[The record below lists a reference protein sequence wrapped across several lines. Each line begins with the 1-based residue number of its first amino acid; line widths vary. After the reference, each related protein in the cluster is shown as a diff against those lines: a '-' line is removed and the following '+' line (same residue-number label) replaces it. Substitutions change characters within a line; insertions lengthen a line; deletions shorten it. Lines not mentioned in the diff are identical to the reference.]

1 MQDEILQL
9 VKKFA
14 DEKANGKQVTVYHL
28 LSGYIKL
35 LTMNTNALNC
45 MFSDNSSMEKV
56 KEMYTTLENENID
69 IQLMRQA
76 FPLILV
82 WSGEDADKKSC
93 VEDIMNSCGEN
104 SNAVE
109 VFNEIMKM
117 KLPELELVKKGK
129 TLNDTLS
136 YVEKMQEQRAEREK
150 KAKEERAAKRAAEEA
165 ESEKPA
171 GEPDAGRSEPDKKAT
186 EAENA
191 EPVTEDAEDREKLV
205 GRRAF
210 QEMITSSKKLY
221 SNLLSKVKGQDEAIR
236 TFVEGYFQS
245 EVFRAKEQQKKPSAV
260 FLFAGPPGVG
270 KTYLA
275 ETAADFL
282 GLPFARFDMSEY
294 CDYNSVGMFAGDE
307 KKWTG
312 SKPGAVTSFVAEHPR
327 SVLLFDEVEKAH
339 INIIFQFLQ
348 ILDGGILTDNY
359 TTKQVCFKDT
369 IILFTTNIGRSLYEK
384 KNEMNLSTLPK
395 SVVLDA
401 IKREKNER
409 GDLAFPS
416 AICSRFASGN
426 VVMFNHLET
435 YHLVDIVQDRFEQTA
450 DMAKEMYNY
459 DLIIDPRLSTMFLFN
474 QGSSLDARTASSQST
489 IMLKN
494 ELYEFARH
502 VDNPQEI
509 FESLDSFTFT
519 LDVPTEKCEI
529 RDLFVNSE
537 QMEVLCFAEPS
548 EFPVSETEKIR
559 IEYVQDFDTAKE
571 LLQKKE
577 YSFALIDLMYG
588 GMNVE
593 ENILS
598 LDDYGTKGIEFFK
611 WIRDCSPEM
620 PTYILEQKPINM
632 EDKST
637 FLQQGA
643 RGFVAAE
650 DRRTLERQL
659 ERLADIV
666 YLQHK
671 ADELSNRHKVLS
683 YNAKQYVSEDKTRAF
698 IKFYDFKIKK
708 AVTADAQDVMMS
720 ENQRPTERFADVF
733 GAENAKEELKYFV
746 DFMRSPKKFRI
757 DGVRQPKGIL
767 LYGPPGTGKTMLA
780 KAMAGESNASF
791 FPVTATGFM
800 DKYVGES
807 ERKIRDLFAMAKSY
821 APSII
826 FIDEIDAIGKERTG
840 SSSTAHTESM
850 LNALLTEMDGFEV
863 DKKRPVFVLAATNY
877 DLDGTTSGKEAA
889 IDPALLRRFD
899 NRIYVDL
906 PNEEE
911 RKAYLKSRLEKY
923 KITSIKEGTID
934 NIAKR
939 TTGES
944 LAILQNVLEL
954 AVRNARKK
962 AEEISDEHL
971 LNALE
976 EYMYGEKHEWDE
988 AYYKEVS
995 IHESG
1000 HALVHWLAGKEP
1012 SFVTIVSRGNF
1023 GGYMM
1028 PENGEKT
1035 PNRTK
1040 EDIIWH
1046 IRTCLAGRAAELV
1059 FYGEKKGINTG
1070 VSSDLKNATM
1080 SALQMLNTYGMGDN
1094 SMLAM
1099 DPNLMKSSPE
1109 RSTKLLEEADA
1120 ILKRELPITMKLI
1133 EEHRD
1138 LIEELSER
1146 LMKKNQLVREEIL
1159 EVFTGKTSET
1169 N

>member
-1 MQDEILQL
+1 MQDEILQI

-14 DEKANGKQVTVYHL
+14 DEKADGKQVTVYHL

-35 LTMNTNALNC
+35 LTMNTNALNV
-45 MFSDNSSMEKV
+45 MFSENSSMDKV
-56 KEMYTTLENENID
+56 KEMYNTLESENID

-82 WSGEDADKKSC
+82 YSGDDAEKNVCVGDTIKSY
-93 VEDIMNSCGEN
+93 GEN
-104 SNAVE
+104 SNSVE
-109 VFNEIMKM
+109 IFKEIMKL
-117 KLPELELVKKGK
+117 KLPELELVKKGR
-129 TLNDTLS
+129 TLNDTLT
-136 YVEKMQEQRAEREK
+136 YVEQRS
-150 KAKEERAAKRAAEEA
+150 EERAAKEKEAKEAKKAAAAKAAEEG
-165 ESEKPA
+165 EQT
-171 GEPDAGRSEPDKKAT
+171 GEPQTEQKEKENSTPAAPQEDTANREQQEKMEGRK
-186 EAENA
+186 
-191 EPVTEDAEDREKLV
+191 
-205 GRRAF
+205 AF
-210 QEMITSSKKLY
+210 QDIIMSSKKLY
-221 SNLLSKVKGQDEAIR
+221 SNLLSRVKGQDEAIR

-275 ETAADFL
+275 ETAAEFL

-294 CDYNSVGMFAGDE
+294 CDYNSNGMFAGDE
-307 KKWTG
+307 KKYTG
-312 SKPGAVTSFVAEHPR
+312 AKPGAVTSFVAEHPR
-327 SVLLFDEVEKAH
+327 SVILFDEIEKAH
-339 INIIFQFLQ
+339 VNIIFLFLQ

-359 TTKQVCFKDT
+359 TTKQVSFKDT
-369 IILFTTNIGRSLYEK
+369 ILLFTTNVGRSLYEK

-401 IKREKNER
+401 IKKEKNER

-435 YHLVDIVQDRFEQTA
+435 YHLVDIVQERFEATGK
-450 DMAKEMYNY
+450 MAKEMYSYN
-459 DLIIDPRLSTMFLFN
+459 LMIDPRLSTMFLFN
-474 QGSSLDARTASSQST
+474 QGSNLDARTASSQSS
-489 IMLKN
+489 IMIKN

-502 VDNPQEI
+502 VDKPQEV
-509 FESLDSFTFT
+509 FETVDSFTFT
-519 LDVPTEKCEI
+519 VDIPKEKCEV
-529 RDLFVNSE
+529 RDLFINSE
-537 QMEVLCFAEPS
+537 QMEVLCFADAG
-548 EFPVSETEKIR
+548 EFPVAETEKYKLD
-559 IEYVQDFDTAKE
+559 YVQDIETAKAR
-571 LLQKKE
+571 LQKKE
-577 YSFALIDLMYG
+577 YSFVLTDLMYG
-588 GMNVE
+588 GVE
-593 ENILS
+593 VDQNLLS
-598 LDDYGTKGIEFFK
+598 LDDYGTQGIAFFK
-611 WIRDCSPEM
+611 WIRDCFPSIPV
-620 PTYILEQKPINM
+620 YILEQKAISM
-632 EDKST
+632 EDKAT
-637 FLQQGA
+637 FLQRGA

-650 DRRTLERQL
+650 DKRTLEREL
-659 ERLADIV
+659 DRLADIV
-666 YLQHK
+666 YLQHR
-671 ADELSNRHKVLS
+671 ADELSNRHKILS
-683 YNAKQYVSEDKTRAF
+683 YNTMQYVSEDKKRAF

-708 AVTADAQDVMMS
+708 AVTADAQDVMMA
-720 ENQRPTERFADVF
+720 ENQRPTERFSDVF
-733 GAENAKEELKYFV
+733 GAENAKEELRYFV
-746 DFMRSPKKFRI
+746 DYMRSPKKYII

-807 ERKIRDLFAMAKSY
+807 ERKIRDLFAMAKNY
-821 APSII
+821 APAII

-863 DKKRPVFVLAATNY
+863 DTKRPVFVLAATNF
-877 DLDGTTSGKEAA
+877 DLDGTTSGKQSA

-911 RKAYLKSRLEKY
+911 RKAYLQNRLEKY
-923 KITSIKEGTID
+923 KITTVKEGTID

-944 LAILQNVLEL
+944 LAILQNVFEL

-962 AEEISDEHL
+962 GASVTDEDL

-988 AYYKEVS
+988 SYYKEVS

-1040 EDIIWH
+1040 EDMIWH

-1070 VSSDLKNATM
+1070 VSSDLKNAT
-1080 SALQMLNTYGMGDN
+1080 STALHMLNTYGMGDS

-1099 DPNLMKSSPE
+1099 DPSLMQSSPE

-1138 LIEELSER
+1138 LIEELSGR

-1159 EVFTGKTSET
+1159 EVFEGKTPKAE
-1169 N
+1169 

>member
-1 MQDEILQL
+1 MQDEILQI

-35 LTMNTNALNC
+35 LTMNTNALNV
-45 MFSDNSSMEKV
+45 MFSETSSIDKV
-56 KEMYTTLENENID
+56 KEMYTALEGENID
-69 IQLMRQA
+69 IQLMKQA

-82 WSGEDADKKSC
+82 YSGDDAEKNVC
-93 VEDIMNSCGEN
+93 VEEKLKSYGMDSNSVDI
-104 SNAVE
+104 
-109 VFNEIMKM
+109 FKEIMSLQ
-117 KLPELELVKKGK
+117 LPELELVKKGH
-129 TLNDTLS
+129 LLSDTLA
-136 YVEKMQEQRAEREK
+136 YVEQKSEERSAKEKAAKEAK
-150 KAKEERAAKRAAEEA
+150 KAEA
-165 ESEKPA
+165 TKPA
-171 GEPDAGRSEPDKKAT
+171 PESGTAEATPTKQSET
-186 EAENA
+186 ESSRT
-191 EPVTEDAEDREKLV
+191 PKEDAKGQQEGMT
-205 GRRAF
+205 GRKAF
-210 QEMITSSKKLY
+210 QEIIMSSKKLY
-221 SNLLSKVKGQDEAIR
+221 SNLLSRVRGQDEAIR

-275 ETAADFL
+275 ETAAEFL

-294 CDYNSVGMFAGDE
+294 CDYNSNGMFAGDE
-307 KKWTG
+307 KKYTG
-312 SKPGAVTSFVAEHPR
+312 AKPGAVTSFVAEHPR
-327 SVLLFDEVEKAH
+327 SVILFDEVEKAH
-339 INIIFQFLQ
+339 LNIIFLFLQ

-359 TTKQVCFKDT
+359 TTKQVSFKDT
-369 IILFTTNIGRSLYEK
+369 ILLFTTNVGRSLYEK
-384 KNEMNLSTLPK
+384 KTEMNLSTLPK
-395 SVVLDA
+395 TVVLDA
-401 IKREKNER
+401 IRKEKNDR

-435 YHLVDIVQDRFEQTA
+435 YHLVDIVQEKFEATSR
-450 DMAKEMYNY
+450 MAKEMYSYN
-459 DLIIDPRLSTMFLFN
+459 LMIDPRLSTMFLFN
-474 QGSSLDARTASSQST
+474 QGSNLDARTASSQST
-489 IMLKN
+489 IMIKN

-502 VDNPQEI
+502 VDKPQEV
-509 FESLDSFTFT
+509 FESVDSITFT
-519 LDVPTEKCEI
+519 VEVPKEKCEV
-529 RDLFVNSE
+529 RDLFINSE
-537 QMEVLCFAEPS
+537 QMEALCYANEE
-548 EFPVSETEKIR
+548 EFPVTETDKYKLD
-559 IEYVQDFDTAKE
+559 YVQDIETTKR
-571 LLQKKE
+571 LLQEKE
-577 YSFALIDLMYG
+577 YSFVLTDLLYG
-588 GMNVE
+588 AE
-593 ENILS
+593 EVDQNILS

-611 WIRDCSPEM
+611 WIRDCFPSTPA
-620 PTYILEQKPINM
+620 YILEQKPISV
-632 EDKST
+632 EDKAT

-650 DRRTLERQL
+650 DRRTMEREL
-659 ERLADIV
+659 DRLADIV
-666 YLQHK
+666 YLQHR

-683 YNAKQYVSEDKTRAF
+683 YNTMQYVSEDKKRAF

-708 AVTADAQDVMMS
+708 AVTVDAQDVMMA

-733 GAENAKEELKYFV
+733 GAENAKEELQYFV
-746 DFMRSPKKFRI
+746 NYMKSPKKFII

-807 ERKIRDLFAMAKSY
+807 ERKIRDLFAMAKNY
-821 APSII
+821 APAII

-850 LNALLTEMDGFEV
+850 LNALLTEMDGFQV
-863 DKKRPVFVLAATNY
+863 DKKRPVFVLAATNF
-877 DLDGTTSGKEAA
+877 DLDGTTSGKQSS

-911 RKAYLKSRLEKY
+911 RKAYLLNRLEKY
-923 KITSIKEGTID
+923 KITTIKEGTID

-944 LAILQNVLEL
+944 LAILQNVFEL

-962 AEEISDEHL
+962 GEEVTDEGL

-976 EYMYGEKHEWDE
+976 EYMYGEKREWDE
-988 AYYKEVS
+988 SYYKEVS
-995 IHESG
+995 VHESG
-1000 HALVHWLAGKEP
+1000 HALVHWLAGKKP
-1012 SFVTIVSRGNF
+1012 SFVTIVSRGDF

-1040 EDIIWH
+1040 EDMIWH

-1059 FYGEKKGINTG
+1059 FFGEGKGINTG
-1070 VSSDLKNATM
+1070 VSSDLRNATS
-1080 SALQMLNTYGMGDN
+1080 SAIRMLNTYGMSDR
-1094 SMLAM
+1094 SMLAI
-1099 DPNLMKSSPE
+1099 DPNLMQASPE
-1109 RSTKLLEEADA
+1109 RSTQLLEEADA
-1120 ILKRELPITMKLI
+1120 ILKRELPITVKLI
-1133 EEHRD
+1133 KEHKE
-1138 LIEELSER
+1138 LVEELSKR
-1146 LMKKNQLVREEIL
+1146 LMKKNQLVGEEIL
-1159 EVFTGKTSET
+1159 EVFEGKASESE
-1169 N
+1169 